1 MAPGQKRKAI
11 SLHTKCDI
19 IMEAQQGAKVVHLS
33 RKHGLP
39 QSTISTILKKGE
51 KFIESACSGSQP
63 GSRKRIREAALK
75 DVEDALFEWF
85 VDMRARDETV
95 SGPILAAEATR
106 LAKELGRGDFQPGGG
121 WIQRFKDRHGIVN
134 WNVVDRDFLKS
145 SYAENK
151 GEYIIPNIPDASAP
165 STSAALDPSSSLIL
179 SDVRSLTDL
188 AEDTQIQIK
197 EEIVEESMEE
207 EEEEHVLVSEVPP
220 SPSSAT
226 TSFTIPPFAGPST
239 SAATAQL
246 LTLSESPLVQVV
258 TNTVPMV
265 VPSAPTDTPP
275 MLPPVG
281 QSTPQL
287 QEPQETPVPMTTSTP
302 EARAGPK
309 SFALTRKRQ
318 ATPWT
323 PPSIADRKA
332 KVELELLQAKKK
344 KLEAEER
351 KAIAETQR
359 MAEERKKFEEEQKK
373 LRAEADFYLQERI
386 RSAEET
392 KKATAIAEYHF
403 EEKRKASAKA
413 DMLIEHKRFY
423 IEQQK
428 TEIIRRKMLMFELRK
443 MKQDLKLVAQ

>member
-1 MAPGQKRKAI
+1 MSGKKRATLNYEERLQVIRHVQSGQKKSAVANAFNIPRSTLSTFLKNKDAI
-11 SLHTKCDI
+11 EVNAARRTSR
-19 IMEAQQGAKVVHLS
+19 GAKRVRVRAYEELE
-33 RKHGLP
+33 
-39 QSTISTILKKGE
+39 E
-51 KFIESACSGSQP
+51 KLFQWC
-63 GSRKRIREAALK
+63 
-75 DVEDALFEWF
+75 EDAQALG
-85 VDMRARDETV
+85 MTLT
-95 SGPILAAEATR
+95 GPIMLSQARQFAD
-106 LAKELGRGDFQPGGG
+106 ELGIVSVSVGTG
-121 WIQRFKDRHGIVN
+121 WIHRFRERHGI
-134 WNVVDRDFLKS
+134 RKAS

>member
-1 MAPGQKRKAI
+1 MAIRGFPMERFLERIKDFPSLYNKSSPDYKDSALKEANWKIIAQEFDLPVEECAKKWRNAMDRCVKIQRKI
-11 SLHTKCDI
+11 EEGIRDGI
-19 IMEAQQGAKVVHLS
+19 PEEAQPKITWSFFPLLRS
-33 RKHGLP
+33 ML
-39 QSTISTILKKGE
+39 
-51 KFIESACSGSQP
+51 
-63 GSRKRIREAALK
+63 AL
-75 DVEDALFEWF
+75 
-85 VDMRARDETV
+85 RR
-95 SGPILAAEATR
+95 PR
-106 LAKELGRGDFQPGGG
+106 R
-121 WIQRFKDRHGIVN
+121 
-134 WNVVDRDFLKS
+134 